1 MPSEAQIRANRR
13 NAQASTGPR
22 TPEGKAIS
30 SANSTKHGLTGGF
43 RVLSEESQE
52 QFDELVAEYYTAYA
66 PANSHERFLVE
77 EMVQARW
84 RIARLRRLEA
94 GIIEDMIEAR
104 GAVNADA
111 VMSAAFCNGTATPLT
126 ELQRYAASIERSGH
140 RAVHQLLA
148 LRKLAAQTARDAAL
162 RNEPNSASPANPRQA
177 AATPPTPSDSMDN
190 SADNGALPPSDR
202 DPAGRCGPASPD
214 WREEAPH
221 AA

>member
-1 MPSEAQIRANRR
+1 MPSDAQIRANRR

-43 RVLSEESQE
+43 RVLNEESQE
-52 QFDELVAEYYTAYA
+52 EFDELVAEYCRTYA
-66 PANSHERFLVE
+66 PANSHERFLIE

-84 RIARLRRLEA
+84 RLARLRRLEA

-111 VMSAAFCNGTATPLT
+111 LMSAAFCNGTATAFT

-148 LRKLAAQTARDAAL
+148 LRKLAAQIARDAVR
-162 RNEPNSASPANPRQA
+162 RNEPKSASPATPPQPA
-177 AATPPTPSDSMDN
+177 AAPPTPTN
-190 SADNGALPPSDR
+190 NVDNGATSWSDTS
-202 DPAGRCGPASPD
+202 PGPLSPD
-214 WREEAPH
+214 RREEVPQ

>member
-1 MPSEAQIRANRR
+1 MPSDAQIRANRR

-43 RVLSEESQE
+43 RVLNEESQE
-52 QFDELVAEYYTAYA
+52 EFDELVAEYCRAYA
-66 PANSHERFLVE
+66 PANSHERFLIE

-84 RIARLRRLEA
+84 RLARLRRLEA

-111 VMSAAFCNGTATPLT
+111 VMSAAFCNGTATAFT

-148 LRKLAAQTARDAAL
+148 LRKSAAQTARDAVR
-162 RNEPNSASPANPRQA
+162 RNEPKSASPPHPLQP
-177 AATPPTPSDSMDN
+177 AATPPTPTN
-190 SADNGALPPSDR
+190 NVDNGATSWLDTSP
-202 DPAGRCGPASPD
+202 GPLSPD
-214 WREEAPH
+214 RREEAPK